1 MRFFGSTCL
10 VGLTFFTAWGCA
22 GGTGIPA
29 TTPERESGQS
39 GLMND
44 TFAGKNK
51 CNPKEAERPFVVEWD
66 ATDMSSFEAF
76 ASNDVVVVRYEG
88 CELRVLDH
96 CRDDSIKGK
105 IGAYRPVDW
114 TTGQLET
121 VDISN
126 EGELYAKLPLGAASL
141 SGRVQGGEKFHME
154 YYVAGTRSSSR
165 SDVYQADLE
174 KLSGCKGAT
183 HFVYGYNLGA
193 FALGSAKQ
201 SEIEAGGSLY
211 GFEAGGS
218 TKNKRSADKKGGD
231 LGVCKSDIAA
241 EVRGCKSPIR
251 LILREI
257 QKGADPEREAQK
269 APDTD
274 ASLNAAGVVA
284 TKLEM
289 SEEARAHFTSAT
301 EKQMA
306 GDGKGCLKELDAHDK
321 LDPKQKSTDPKGGLG
336 YSRSICLMQAG
347 QCDAGRQLARKVA
360 EVVSMPNTSPQTMD
374 QTVDGLA
381 ATYCQGA
388 NMSERDQYLKAL
400 NTLANAGTRTVD
412 AATCKSSYDTM
423 VRLKNKVKPRNE
435 DDFEVINA
443 SRLMLAHAPAC
454 LAKAGDCDGA
464 YKVFLAEFPKD
475 GEEKMDAETKKKVR
489 HKQFEMMNKK
499 CQGKIPAP

>member
-1 MRFFGSTCL
+1 MTRFFCSMCL
-10 VGLTFFTAWGCA
+10 LSLPLLAMGGCGGGA
-22 GGTGIPA
+22 GVPA
-29 TTPERESGQS
+29 TTGERESGQS

-44 TFAGKNK
+44 TYAGKNK
-51 CNPKEAERPFVVEWD
+51 CNPQNAERPFVVEWD

-96 CRDDSIKGK
+96 CRNDSVKGS

-165 SDVYQADLE
+165 PDVYRADLE

-201 SEIEAGGSLY
+201 TEIEAGGSLY
-211 GFEAGGS
+211 GFGAGGN
-218 TKNKRSADKKGGD
+218 TKSKRSADKKGGD
-231 LGVCKSDIAA
+231 LGVCKSEVAA
-241 EVRGCKSPIR
+241 EVSGCKSPIR

-257 QKGADPEREAQK
+257 QAGADPEREAQK

-289 SEEARAHFTSAT
+289 SDQARAHLTSAT
-301 EKQMA
+301 EKQTA
-306 GDGKGCLKELDAHDK
+306 GDGKGCLKELDAHDQ
-321 LDPKQKSTDPKGGLG
+321 LDPKHKSTDPKGGLG
-336 YSRSICLMQAG
+336 YTRSMCLMQAG

-388 NMSERDQYLKAL
+388 NMSQRDQYLKAL

-423 VRLKNKVKPRNE
+423 VRLRNVVKPRDQ

-454 LAKAGDCDGA
+454 FAQAGDCNTA
-464 YKVFLAEFPKD
+464 YKVFVAEFPKD
-475 GEEKMDAETKKKVR
+475 GEEKMDADTKKRIR
-489 HKQFEMMNKK
+489 HKQFEMTSAK
-499 CQGKIPAP
+499 CRGKVQP